1 MGKKL
6 LVLLIALT
14 LVFVF
19 TVFISYVDQN
29 KNDDIHIENG
39 SAFVIDKNTFTVDI
53 AVANVT
59 EQPSKPFKVKLKINN
74 PLLSAALGFS
84 ENDLVESDRS
94 KSPFT
99 IEPHKEMVIR
109 KSFPLNSLINNSLV
123 GDEVDNS
130 SNTPSVEVEIIT
142 QTYTKSFS
150 LDKF

>member
-6 LVLLIALT
+6 LILLIALT

-19 TVFISYVDQN
+19 IVFISYVGQN
-29 KNDDIHIENG
+29 KKDNVYIQNG
-39 SAFVIDKNTFTVDI
+39 SAFVIEKNTFTVDI
-53 AVANVT
+53 TVTNGT

-74 PLLSAALGFS
+74 PLISAALGFY
-84 ENDLVESDRS
+84 EYDLVESDRS
-94 KSPFT
+94 KSPFS

-109 KSFPLNSLINNSLV
+109 KSFPLKSLINDSLV

-130 SNTPSVEVEIIT
+130 SNTPSVEVEVIT
-142 QTYTKSFS
+142 ETYTKGFT

>member
-6 LVLLIALT
+6 LNLLIALT

-19 TVFISYVDQN
+19 IVFISYVGQN
-29 KNDDIHIENG
+29 KKDDVYIQKG
-39 SAFVIDKNTFTVDI
+39 SAFVIEKNTFTVDI
-53 AVANVT
+53 TVANGT

-74 PLLSAALGFS
+74 SLLSAALGFY
-84 ENDLVESDRS
+84 EYDLVESDRS

-109 KSFPLNSLINNSLV
+109 KSFPLNSIIDYSSV

-130 SNTPSVEVEIIT
+130 SNTPSVEVEVIT
-142 QTYTKSFS
+142 ETYTKGFT